1 MATGGERDAEAFW
14 AKLTAFRDAT
24 PPRRPRVLIAQ
35 HLPRDGSKPRFVHR
49 IAGLGSLGRE
59 RYVGIAASDGA
70 LVAREAKA
78 MLPSAYAWQ
87 RGAEKIY
94 YAAML
99 KTAIRAADPFV
110 AIEQGWLIRRLGPHC
125 SRIELGDLPRRK
137 DERVLLQAMGA
148 ETANIHLGSAAVL
161 PALRRDLKA
170 RGPDWLRDAA
180 RRMAKA
186 TLKDWKDWRAA

>member
-1 MATGGERDAEAFW
+1 
-14 AKLTAFRDAT
+14 L
-24 PPRRPRVLIAQ
+24 
-35 HLPRDGSKPRFVHR
+35 
-49 IAGLGSLGRE
+49 RE
-59 RYVGIAASDGA
+59 GA

-78 MLPSAYAWQ
+78 ILPSAYAWQ
-87 RGAEKIY
+87 RSNGKIY

-99 KTAIRAADPFV
+99 KTAIRAAEPFV

-148 ETANIHLGSAAVL
+148 ETANIHLGSTSAL
-161 PALRRDLKA
+161 PALRRDLEA

-186 TLKDWKDWRAA
+186 TLKDWNAWRAS